1 VGSVTSRVAAVA
13 MVALAGAGMIS
24 LPDTVPSAAAAGSP
38 PPTASPTPELSA
50 KAKARARPKSETVR
64 VGTSVQGREIVAYHR
79 WTPGATK
86 RVLAI
91 GNMHGDEKA
100 GLHVIDRLRKEKVP
114 ANVDLWLVPTVNPDG
129 TAANTRVNARKV
141 DLNRNFRYQWRYA
154 NRGDRHYSGP
164 KLLSEPESRALVA
177 FTKKI
182 KPRSIIVFHQP
193 LNGVDNSQAKSAKT
207 LAPPLA
213 KATGLPLKPFRCWS
227 VCRGNY
233 TKWVNARTSARA
245 ITVEFPEKVS
255 QKQTDRAARA
265 VLSVGSRY

>member
-1 VGSVTSRVAAVA
+1 
-13 MVALAGAGMIS
+13 MMALAGAAMLS
-24 LPDTVPSAAAAGSP
+24 LPDTVPSAAAAGSSA
-38 PPTASPTPELSA
+38 PTASLTPQLPTAAA
-50 KAKARARPKSETVR
+50 KAAPRPTSETVR
-64 VGTSVQGREIVAYHR
+64 VGTSVQGRAIVAYHR

-100 GLHVIDRLRKEKVP
+100 GLRVIDRLRKEKVP
-114 ANVDLWLVPTVNPDG
+114 PNVDLWLIPTVNPDG
-129 TAANTRVNARKV
+129 TKANTRVNARGV
-141 DLNRNFRYQWRYA
+141 DLNRNFRYQWKYA

-164 KLLSEPESRALVA
+164 ELLSEPESRALVA

-193 LNGVDNSQAKSAKT
+193 LNGVDNSQAKTAKT

-245 ITVEFPEKVS
+245 ITVEFPAKAS
-255 QKQTDRAARA
+255 TKQTDRAARA

>member
-1 VGSVTSRVAAVA
+1 
-13 MVALAGAGMIS
+13 MIALVSAGTLS
-24 LPDTVPSAAAAGSP
+24 LPDAVPSAAADGSSSP
-38 PPTASPTPELSA
+38 IASPTAKPSTAAA
-50 KAKARARPKSETVR
+50 KAEPGPKSETVR
-64 VGTSVQGREIVAYHR
+64 VGTSVQKRAIVAHHR

-100 GLHVIDRLRKEKVP
+100 GLRVIDRLRKEQIP
-114 ANVDLWLVPTVNPDG
+114 ANVDLWLIPTVNPDG
-129 TAANTRVNARKV
+129 TIANTRVNARGV

-193 LNGVDNSQAKSAKT
+193 LNGVDNSQPKTART

-245 ITVEFPEKVS
+245 ITVEFPAKAS
-255 QKQTDRAARA
+255 RKQTDRAARA